1 MAKEIVHRLNIAGP
15 DTSEVVELALGTTS
29 IGRQADSKIR
39 LNHAM
44 VSRQHAEID
53 CAESSC
59 QIVDLGSANGTVLGG
74 QNLPP
79 NTPTLLTPGVVI
91 EIGPFQLTYE
101 QLVLEV
107 EPQPPPAKPK
117 PKAKPKPEPEPE
129 PEPKPEPPPP
139 PSIPPS
145 RVVGKPEPDYSQPPP
160 GLSKTSSRYLDYL
173 PGIYRTDFMAR
184 FLAIFESVLTPIEW
198 DIDNFDLY
206 LDPRTAPS
214 EFLPWLSGWF
224 SITFDSTWSEEQ
236 RRALLSE
243 AHQIFARRGT
253 RWALSRVL
261 EIYTG
266 VQPEIVDLDEKA
278 DPFTFTVRVPLA
290 EDDVDRLLVER
301 IIDASK
307 PAHTNYKLLFE
318 TGNKGK
324 K

>member
-1 MAKEIVHRLNIAGP
+1 MAKEIVHRLDIAGP
-15 DTSEVVELALGTTS
+15 DTSEIVELDPGTNS

-44 VSRQHAEID
+44 VSRQHAEIE

-59 QIVDLGSANGTVLGG
+59 QIVDLASANGTIVGG

-79 NTPTLLTPGVVI
+79 NTPTPLTPGAVI

-107 EPQPPPAKPK
+107 ESQPSPAEPK
-117 PKAKPKPEPEPE
+117 PKAKPKPKPEPE
-129 PEPKPEPPPP
+129 PEAEPPPP

-145 RVVGKPEPDYSQPPP
+145 RIVEKLEPDYSQPPP

-198 DIDNFDLY
+198 DVDNFDIY
-206 LDPRTAPS
+206 LDPRTAPR
-214 EFLPWLSGWF
+214 EFLPWLSSWF
-224 SITFDSTWSEEQ
+224 SITFDSTWSDGQ

-278 DPFTFTVRVPLA
+278 APFTFTVRIPLA
-290 EDDVDRLLVER
+290 EGDVDRLLVER

-307 PAHTNYKLLFE
+307 PAHTNYELLFR
-318 TGNKGK
+318 TGNKSK